1 MEKLLNSGTTLVV
14 DRYSF
19 SGIAYTTVKGKSFEW
34 CKFPERGLV
43 KPDLVFYLKATVNS
57 LENREDFG
65 TEIYEKG
72 EIQKKVATI
81 FEEFSDKNPDYWRK
95 IDGGRSIEAVKE
107 DIVKEAEAVLENV
120 KESPIQLL
128 WPLD

>member
-1 MEKLLNSGTTLVV
+1 MEKMLSSGTTLIV

-43 KPDLVFYLKATVNS
+43 KPDLVLYLKSSVSS

-72 EIQKKVATI
+72 EIQKKVAAI
-81 FEEFSDKNPDYWRK
+81 FEDFCEKNPDYWRM
-95 IDGGRSIEAVKE
+95 IDGGRTIEAIQE
-107 DIVKEAEAVLENV
+107 DIIKEADTVLHQVN
-120 KESPIQLL
+120 ESPIELL